1 MNIII
6 HSNKKYIFFL
16 SGFLVI
22 GIIIFEFVLP
32 PNHFL
37 PRPSIALLSII
48 ALFQDY
54 QLLLNMFSSISAIYF
69 SSIFAGLFI
78 WIIRRH
84 LFMNKNIFGFIAISL
99 KWIARIVPG
108 ILLGLFLI
116 LWFPNSE
123 SSKYILILFIS
134 FTYLFQ
140 KAENELKKVNCEF
153 IDAAVSLGAGKN
165 FIFEKVCWKVIEP
178 ALTEALTELHFYLW
192 SILIMFELINGG
204 SGLGAVLRS
213 ALLYK
218 DLSAL
223 FISVI
228 IICIIILIGAAL
240 IKYLKKKFIF
250 WSIS

>member
-6 HSNKKYIFFL
+6 HPDKKYIFFL
-16 SGFLVI
+16 SCFLIV
-22 GIIIFEFVLP
+22 GIIIFEFILP

-37 PRPSIALLSII
+37 PRPSIVVLSVIS
-48 ALFQDY
+48 LFRDY
-54 QLLLNMFSSISAIYF
+54 QLLVNMFSSISAIYF

-78 WIIRRH
+78 WIVRRY
-84 LFMNKNIFGFIAISL
+84 LFMNKNLFGFLAISL

-123 SSKYILILFIS
+123 GSKYILIFFLC

-140 KAENELKKVNCEF
+140 KAENELKKVNHEF

-165 FIFEKVCWKVIEP
+165 FIFEKVSWKVIEP
-178 ALTEALTELHFYLW
+178 ALVESMTELHFYLW
-192 SILIMFELINGG
+192 SILIIFEFINGG

-213 ALLYK
+213 AILYK

-223 FISVI
+223 FTSVI

-240 IKYLKKKFIF
+240 IKYFKKKFIF
-250 WSIS
+250 WSIG